1 MSGSNLLFIYLIQL
15 LLLLLPAFGIERLFK
30 KINAADPLKKMTVG
44 QAGAIGNTETAKVQ
58 IETWKAWVPFLNTWE
73 IQKLTGRPKH
83 WVFWQLIPVVG
94 WFITPGIYI
103 EFVKLFG
110 RYSLGNHTA
119 AALGAPVY
127 FPYLAQSPDVRY
139 IGADMVKKHKKSAV
153 REWVDAAIFAVV
165 AATIIRLFVFEAYTI
180 PTGSMEKTLLVND
193 FLFVSKMSY
202 GPRVPN
208 TPLSFPFVHHTLP
221 LVKTKSYL
229 EWIKIPYIRWFASP
243 VKRNDVVV
251 FNFPAND
258 TTTLPDDSRFPYYDK
273 VAVEEQ
279 RLLNGRAPSSE
290 AEMAAIRAQAREIV
304 QENNKILVRPVD
316 KRENYIK
323 RCVAI
328 SGDIIEIKA
337 GMLFVNGK
345 PSDLPPKSAREY
357 MLNTK
362 TQVSEELLKENGV
375 RFYGTEDSP
384 DYEPRDATNYKLN
397 LTAEEAELVKKMP
410 ETVSITP
417 LLDTVNNFLIFPRH
431 PNYKWSVDNFGPLWI
446 PKKGAQIDLTP
457 DNIIKYRRAI
467 EVYEGNEWEEKNG
480 RVYLN
485 GTPATSYTFKM
496 NYFWMMGDNRHKSQ
510 DSRFWGYVPEDHV
523 VGKAWMI
530 WMSWGKGRSSRI
542 FKMIH

>member
-1 MSGSNLLFIYLIQL
+1 MSGSNLFVIYLVQL
-15 LLLLLPAFGIERLFK
+15 LLLILPAFGIEKLFK
-30 KINAADPLKKMTVG
+30 KINASGPVSKGNGLKG
-44 QAGAIGNTETAKVQ
+44 AAGEVLNDGPVID
-58 IETWKAWVPFLNTWE
+58 TWKAWVPFLNTWE
-73 IQKLTGRPKH
+73 IQKLTRRPKH

-110 RYSLGNHTA
+110 RYSLGSHTA
-119 AALGAPVY
+119 AALAAPVY
-127 FPYLAQSPDVRY
+127 FPYLGQTANARY
-139 IGADMVKKHKKSAV
+139 IGADMVKKHKKSGL
-153 REWVDAAIFAVV
+153 REWIDAAIFAVV
-165 AATIIRLFVFEAYTI
+165 AATIIRLFIFEAYTI

-221 LVKTKSYL
+221 LAKTKSYV
-229 EWIKIPYIRWFASP
+229 EWIKIPYIRWFSSP

-279 RLLNGRAPSSE
+279 RLLNGRVVSD
-290 AEMAAIRAQAREIV
+290 AERAAIKDQASEIV
-304 QENNKILVRPVD
+304 KENNTILVRPVD

-323 RCVAI
+323 RCVGI
-328 SGDIIEIKA
+328 PGDVIEIRQ
-337 GMLFVNGK
+337 GILYVNGK
-345 PSDLPPKSAREY
+345 TSEIPPQSAREY
-357 MLNTK
+357 TLVTK
-362 TQVSEELLKENGV
+362 TQVSEELLRDNGV
-375 RFYGTEDSP
+375 KFYGTEDSP
-384 DYEPRDATNYKLN
+384 DFIQKSANTYQLN
-397 LTAEEAELVKKMP
+397 LTIDEVAAIKRMP
-410 ETVSITP
+410 ETVSLTP
-417 LLDTVNNFLIFPRH
+417 LLDTVGNFLMFPRH
-431 PNYKWSVDNFGPLWI
+431 QNYHWSVDNFGPLWI
-446 PKKGAQIDLTP
+446 PKKGAKIDLTP

-467 EVYEGNEWEEKNG
+467 EVYEGNSWDEKNG
-480 RVYLN
+480 QVILN

-496 NYFWMMGDNRHKSQ
+496 DYFWMMGDNRHKSQ
-510 DSRFWGYVPEDHV
+510 DSRFWGFVPEDHV

-530 WMSWGKGRSSRI
+530 WMSWGKSRTSRI

>member
-1 MSGSNLLFIYLIQL
+1 MSGSNLFVIYLIQL
-15 LLLLLPAFGIERLFK
+15 LLLVLPAFGIEKLFK
-30 KINAADPLKKMTVG
+30 KAGMADS
-44 QAGAIGNTETAKVQ
+44 
-58 IETWKAWVPFLNTWE
+58 WKAWIPGLNTWE

-110 RYSLGNHTA
+110 RYSLSSHTA
-119 AALGAPVY
+119 AALAAPIY
-127 FPYLAQSPDVRY
+127 LPYLGKSPNARY
-139 IGADMVKKHKKSAV
+139 IGADMVKKHKKSV
-153 REWVDAAIFAVV
+153 GREWMDAAIFAVV

-221 LVKTKSYL
+221 VVKTKSYL
-229 EWIKIPYIRWFASP
+229 EWIKLPYIRWFASP

-279 RLLNGRAPSSE
+279 RILNGRIVSD
-290 AEMAAIRAQAREIV
+290 AERATIKEQASQIV
-304 QENNKILVRPVD
+304 QENNQVLVRPVD

-328 SGDIIEIKA
+328 SGDIIEIKD

-345 PSDLPPKSAREY
+345 PSDLPPHSAKEY

-362 TQVSEELLKENGV
+362 TQISDETLKDAGV
-375 RFYGTEDSP
+375 KFYGTDESP
-384 DYEPRDATNYKLN
+384 DFEQRDGNNYKLN
-397 LTAEEAELVKKMP
+397 LTATEAELVKKMP
-410 ETVSITP
+410 ETVSLSP
-417 LLDTVNNFLIFPRH
+417 LLDTMSMFLIYPRH
-431 PNYKWSVDNFGPLWI
+431 QAYKWSVDNFGPLWI
-446 PKKGAQIDLTP
+446 PKKGVKIDLTP
-457 DNIIKYRRAI
+457 ENIIKYRRAI
-467 EVYEGNEWEEKNG
+467 EVYERNEWDEKNG
-480 RVYLN
+480 QVILN
-485 GTPATSYTFKM
+485 GQPATSYTFKM

-510 DSRFWGYVPEDHV
+510 DSRFWGFVPEDHV

-530 WMSWGKGRSSRI
+530 WMSWGKGRLSRI